1 MKISILSLILFS
13 SCSLFGTKYSKQK
26 VIFPKDKALLTIYRP
41 WRFIGSANDPYTCL
55 NNKVVGEFYNGKYYH
70 LVLKPGKYHVD
81 HAALLGGPSEN
92 GVHFEAKPGE
102 QYFLR
107 FELSQIV
114 GVDEATINGSAAG
127 GASVYTITSLIFANR
142 ELKELDKISD
152 QRVQKKIN
160 NPGLM
165 FVKESYA
172 LSELKDIERYENKKF
187 NSTACKAN

>member
-1 MKISILSLILFS
+1 MKIAIFSLILFS

-26 VIFPKDKALLTIYRP
+26 INLSKEKALLTIYRP
-41 WRFIGSANDPYTCL
+41 WRFAGAVFDPYTCL
-55 NNKVVGEFYNGKYYH
+55 NNKVVGEFYNGKYYQ
-70 LVLKPGKYHVD
+70 LILKPGKYYVD
-81 HAALLGGPSEN
+81 HAALLDGPSKN

-107 FELSQIV
+107 FESSRIV
-114 GVDEATINGSAAG
+114 GFDETMTHASAAG
-127 GASVYTITSLIFANR
+127 GPMMYLTFGLFFANR
-142 ELKELDKISD
+142 DPGEFVKISD

-172 LSELKDIERYENKKF
+172 LSELKDIEKYENKKF
-187 NSTACKAN
+187 NSTACNEN